1 VSNQK
6 LTIMAKKEFDPSW
19 FMNVEKIEDLK
30 KLGDNPDME
39 DFTNGVMDVF
49 KTPILLRTMAA
60 LIEQGEKL
68 PQKMLAKEIN
78 YRMMHI
84 LNEEDSS
91 GQTLKN

>member
-1 VSNQK
+1 
-6 LTIMAKKEFDPSW
+6 
-19 FMNVEKIEDLK
+19 
-30 KLGDNPDME
+30 ME

-78 YRMMHI
+78 YRMMQI

-91 GQTLKN
+91 DQTLKN

>member
-1 VSNQK
+1 
-6 LTIMAKKEFDPSW
+6 MAKKEFDPSW

-30 KLGDNPDME
+30 KLGDNPDMK

-78 YRMMHI
+78 YRMLQI
-84 LNEEDSS
+84 LNDENPS